1 IHWNPTLTKKK
12 LKNQFT
18 RKIYLHK
25 LFDSFLKRGWL
36 AAFVTTSYF
45 TNATQQEILE
55 DNYPILLITG
65 KQVAEIVNKELYRKN
80 ISLDKYLKSLNMEQE
95 YKNPEDILKEE

>member
-1 IHWNPTLTKKK
+1 MACSICN
-12 LKNQFT
+12 NF
-18 RKIYLHK
+18 
-25 LFDSFLKRGWL
+25 LF
-36 AAFVTTSYF
+36 Y
-45 TNATQQEILE
+45 NATQQEILE

>member
-1 IHWNPTLTKKK
+1 M
-12 LKNQFT
+12 
-18 RKIYLHK
+18 
-25 LFDSFLKRGWL
+25 
-36 AAFVTTSYF
+36 
-45 TNATQQEILE
+45 
-55 DNYPILLITG
+55 LITG